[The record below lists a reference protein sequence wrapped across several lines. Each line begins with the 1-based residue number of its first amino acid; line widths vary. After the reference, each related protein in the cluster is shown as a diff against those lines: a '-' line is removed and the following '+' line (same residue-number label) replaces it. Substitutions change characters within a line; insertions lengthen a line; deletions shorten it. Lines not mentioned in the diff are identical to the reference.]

1 MKTFKSHLNA
11 SQADERNHFH
21 IIIVRNTAETENGDE
36 GVWTDS
42 GVMDYWKR
50 LEKPG
55 SDNSKQ
61 HLHIARKKNVN
72 TILRKISWH
81 SNGPKSDKVAFNN
94 NLNGVDSAKNIA
106 KAVINLPEDK
116 VLNVVPN
123 ENAAELLGGIDYLPT
138 KARIFVFSIADK
150 A

>member
-21 IIIVRNTAETENGDE
+21 IIIVQNAAETAEESA
-36 GVWTDS
+36 WTDS
-42 GVMDYWKR
+42 GVMDYWQR
-50 LEKPG
+50 TEKPAYD
-55 SDNSKQ
+55 SSKQ

-81 SNGPKSDKVAFNN
+81 PNGPKSDKLAFNN
-94 NLNGVDSAKNIA
+94 NLNGAESAKNIA
-106 KAVINLPEDK
+106 RVVVKLPADK
-116 VLNVVPN
+116 EFAILPN
-123 ENAAELLGGIDYLPT
+123 ENATELLGGIDYLPT
-138 KARIFVFSIADK
+138 KARIFVFSIVDK